1 MNWYRF
7 LFILLAAAG
16 AITVPAAYLCYR
28 MVFAVPR
35 GSTDD
40 VHLLPKGEQYD
51 KLRDKMLATVD
62 TAAAI
67 PFEDVFIT
75 TKDGLRL
82 HGRYYETAPGAPVQ
96 ILFHGYRSNAVRDFS
111 GGLQLAL
118 ESGCNALLVD
128 QRAHGASEGK
138 CLSFGVLERRDCL
151 EWIEYVNER
160 CGRDV
165 PVVLVGVSMGAAT
178 VLMASGLE
186 LPENVA
192 GIIADCGY
200 TSPKAI
206 ICKVARDMKLPARL
220 VYPLVRLGARL
231 FGGFDPDECSTEDA
245 LRSAKVPV
253 LLIHGEDDRF
263 VPCEMSRTNHSA
275 CRSESVLLTVPGAG
289 HGLSYLIDNAGYR
302 SAVLSFLRSV
312 GAAD

>member
-7 LFILLAAAG
+7 IIILLAAAG

-28 MVFAVPR
+28 VVFAVPK
-35 GSTDD
+35 GCTDD
-40 VHLLPKGEQYD
+40 AHLLPKGEQYD
-51 KLRDKMLATVD
+51 KLRDKMLETVD
-62 TAAAI
+62 AAAAI

-96 ILFHGYRSNAVRDFS
+96 ILFHGYRSNALRDFS

-128 QRAHGASEGK
+128 QRAHGASGGK

-160 CGRDV
+160 FGRDV
-165 PVVLVGVSMGAAT
+165 PVVPVGVSMGAAT

-186 LPENVA
+186 LPENVV

-200 TSPKAI
+200 TSPRAI
-206 ICKVARDMKLPARL
+206 ICKVASDMKLPARL

-231 FGGFDPDECSTEDA
+231 FGGFDPDECSAEDA

-263 VPCEMSRTNHSA
+263 VPCEMSRTNHAA
-275 CRSESVLLTVPGAG
+275 CRSEARLLTVPGAG
-289 HGLSYLIDNAGYR
+289 HGLSYLIDYDGYR

-312 GAAD
+312 GVV

>member
-7 LFILLAAAG
+7 LIVLLAAAG

-28 MVFAVPR
+28 VVFTVPK
-35 GSTDD
+35 GCTDD
-40 VHLLPKGEQYD
+40 AHLMPKGEQYD
-51 KLRDKMLATVD
+51 KLRDKMLETVD
-62 TAAAI
+62 AAEAI

-96 ILFHGYRSNAVRDFS
+96 ILFHGYRSNALRDFS

-128 QRAHGASEGK
+128 QRAHGASGGK

-160 CGRDV
+160 FGRDE
-165 PVVLVGVSMGAAT
+165 PVVPVGVSMGAAT

-186 LPENVA
+186 LPENVV

-200 TSPKAI
+200 TWAQGCSAASIRTSAAPRTRSGRRRSPCCSSTVRTTAS
-206 ICKVARDMKLPARL
+206 CPA
-220 VYPLVRLGARL
+220 
-231 FGGFDPDECSTEDA
+231 
-245 LRSAKVPV
+245 K
-253 LLIHGEDDRF
+253 
-263 VPCEMSRTNHSA
+263 
-275 CRSESVLLTVPGAG
+275 
-289 HGLSYLIDNAGYR
+289 
-302 SAVLSFLRSV
+302 
-312 GAAD
+312 

>member
-1 MNWYRF
+1 M
-7 LFILLAAAG
+7 
-16 AITVPAAYLCYR
+16 
-28 MVFAVPR
+28 
-35 GSTDD
+35 
-40 VHLLPKGEQYD
+40 
-51 KLRDKMLATVD
+51 
-62 TAAAI
+62 
-67 PFEDVFIT
+67 FIT

-96 ILFHGYRSNAVRDFS
+96 ILFHGYRSNALRDFS

-128 QRAHGASEGK
+128 QRAHGASGGK

-160 CGRDV
+160 FGRDV
-165 PVVLVGVSMGAAT
+165 PVVPVGVSMGAAT

-186 LPENVA
+186 LPENVV

-200 TSPKAI
+200 TSPKEI

-231 FGGFDPDECSTEDA
+231 FGGFDPDECSAEDA

-263 VPCEMSRTNHSA
+263 VPCEMSRANHAA
-275 CRSESVLLTVPGAG
+275 CRSEARLLTVPGAG

-312 GAAD
+312 GVV